1 MRDRRIKIGRK
12 RTQYDQ
18 YVVNGLEEEGKK
30 LKFFI
35 GANSVFKSS
44 LTLKEGN
51 RTLVSLKDKKE
62 KTRKGEGL
70 QTRDISPFG

>member
-1 MRDRRIKIGRK
+1 MRDRRIKIGKK

-18 YVVNGLEEEGKK
+18 YFVNGLEEEGKK
-30 LKFFI
+30 LNFFI

-44 LTLKEGN
+44 LTLEEGN

-62 KTRKGEGL
+62 KTSKAEGL